1 MIAVQIA
8 DIGSFMTKFLR
19 SEIFDP
25 FEFME
30 GTLQTRI
37 TYDFDGHILSDSY
50 SEDELREEGLFGHTY
65 LPFSM
70 QRPVL
75 FDLIKG
81 KKTPVFFKFTLFL
94 PPSDFYERTQL
105 PPDSSDA
112 DSGFLLNLRFT
123 HGELTASTGVS
134 YRTFSTDK
142 SMEFEWDSYIRQFF
156 KEHSLYFSE
165 DL

>member
-65 LPFSM
+65 LPFS
-70 QRPVL
+70 
-75 FDLIKG
+75 
-81 KKTPVFFKFTLFL
+81 LFL
-94 PPSDFYERTQL
+94 LLVVCHILAMTKL
-105 PPDSSDA
+105 P
-112 DSGFLLNLRFT
+112 
-123 HGELTASTGVS
+123 
-134 YRTFSTDK
+134 K
-142 SMEFEWDSYIRQFF
+142 SQ
-156 KEHSLYFSE
+156 
-165 DL
+165 